1 MGLFGGNDQAKA
13 AQAAADAQ
21 VKMNKENIAFAK
33 ELYADQKQQ
42 SIPWYNAGADAI
54 SQLQQAINSGSFN
67 MNTSLINQQTYTPS
81 AFTGDI
87 DITQDP
93 SYQFRLQQGVNALD
107 MSAAAKGRLLSG
119 AQDKAITEYGQ
130 NLASEEYGNA
140 FNRALTTFNTNEGN
154 NQTAVQL
161 NNAANLN
168 TWNALSGEMNN
179 QYNRLAGVSGI
190 GQNANNTIINAGQN
204 MGNTVTQS
212 NTNIGNALAQNAIT
226 QGQIKANNAATVGNV
241 FGTALGYFL

>member
-13 AQAAADAQ
+13 AQAAADVQ

-107 MSAAAKGRLLSG
+107 MSAAAKGRLQSG
-119 AQDKAITEYGQ
+119 AQDKAITQYGQ
-130 NLASEEYGNA
+130 DLASQEYSNA
-140 FNRALTTFNTNEGN
+140 FNRAYQV
-154 NQTAVQL
+154 NQTNNNNAYNATQL
-161 NNAANLN
+161 NNAGNLN

-179 QYNRLAGVSGI
+179 QYNRLTGVSGI

-226 QGQIKANNAATVGNV
+226 QGQIKANNSAMLGNLA
-241 FGTALGYFL
+241 GNALGFFL